1 MVYLE
6 IYEDFERAA
15 ERLYLNAPMKTR
27 CVLKYDHSKGCFKVK
42 VTDNDMCIQ
51 FKTDSQQE
59 LKKIEKLMSSLIK
72 HMASNSEDK

>member
-15 ERLYLNAPMKTR
+15 ERLYLNAPMKLT
-27 CVLKYDHSKGCFKVK
+27 LE
-42 VTDNDMCIQ
+42 CIQ